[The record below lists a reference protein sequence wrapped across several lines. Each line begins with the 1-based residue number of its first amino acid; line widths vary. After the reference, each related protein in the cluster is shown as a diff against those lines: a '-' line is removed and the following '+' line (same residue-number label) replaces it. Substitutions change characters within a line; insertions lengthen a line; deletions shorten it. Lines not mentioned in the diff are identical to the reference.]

1 MSLLNHINLTEIPLP
16 PTSNHR
22 LMPMCMKGRGRLIKT
37 AKFRGWEKDAADY
50 IRNACDPMT
59 DDDEL
64 HVKITIRWPDKR
76 KRDIDGPVKPLL
88 DLIVREGFIADDS
101 RIRSLIVHREDAD
114 PDIFTGEPGTC
125 DIHAKPFSDWA
136 MPF

>member
-1 MSLLNHINLTEIPLP
+1 MTYLNYININGIPLP
-16 PTSNHR
+16 PTVNHR
-22 LMPMCMKGRGRLIKT
+22 LMPTCIQGKGRLIKSP
-37 AKFRGWEKDAADY
+37 KFRKWEKAAAEE
-50 IRNACDPMT
+50 IRGACDPML
-59 DDDEL
+59 DDKEL

-101 RIRSLIVHREDAD
+101 HIRSLIVHREDAD
-114 PDIFTGEPGTC
+114 PDFFTGEPGTC
-125 DIHAKPFSDWA
+125 DIHAKPYADWR